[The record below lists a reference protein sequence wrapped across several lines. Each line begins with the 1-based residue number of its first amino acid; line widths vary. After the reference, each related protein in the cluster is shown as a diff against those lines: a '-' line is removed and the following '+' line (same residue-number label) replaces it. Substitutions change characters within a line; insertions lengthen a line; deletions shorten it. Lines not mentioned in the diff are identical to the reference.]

1 MNPLP
6 VSDQA
11 VLAALRST
19 FGYASFRPLQEEIV
33 HASLD
38 GRDVFVL
45 MPTGGGKS
53 LCYQLPALLIDGITV
68 VVSPLIA
75 LMKDQVDALRAL
87 GVAATFVNSSL
98 DPAEVGRRQASIARG
113 EVKLL
118 YVAPERLMLPGFLR
132 LLEAARVARIAV
144 DEAHCISEWGHDF
157 RPEYRELRRLRDAFP
172 DVPLGA
178 YTATATKR
186 VQVDI
191 IAQLGLRAPSTFRRS
206 FNRPNLYYE
215 VRPKRNA
222 EEQLLAYL
230 RGRHDASGIIYCQS
244 RSGADALAQ
253 RLTRHGFSATSYHA
267 GLEADDRRERQEA
280 FIRDDVRIVVATIAF
295 GMGIDKPDVR
305 FVVHY
310 DLPKNLEG
318 YYQESGRAGRDGDSA
333 DCILFYSAG
342 DAIKQRHFID
352 EKPTEAERR
361 VAREQ
366 LRRMGDW
373 AESAT
378 CRRRLLLAYFDET
391 FEGQEAPCCDVCD
404 APSELL
410 DFTEPARMFMSCAKR
425 TGERFGSGH
434 LIDVLRGS
442 QAEKVLRNRHDR
454 VSTYGIGRDRS
465 VDEWRHLFQQLRH
478 AGYVAVDEERF
489 GAVVVTAKGRGA
501 LLGTETVLLAAPR
514 REVRAAAA
522 DSLLGDAA
530 ALFERLRALRKQLAD
545 ERRVP
550 PYVVFSDATLRQ
562 LAAERP
568 RTPVQL
574 LRINGIGE
582 RKAADYGGA
591 FLGLIAE
598 FAPRSENGPVTALP
612 TPPRRKRADD
622 VGESA
627 RLTLAM
633 FQEGQSLEEIVGA
646 RRLAPSTIEGHL
658 AEAIEAGEGIDLTR
672 LIPDTAR
679 RRAIEQAIARCGDAL
694 LAPIRTYLGED
705 YSYAEIRFV
714 RAALR
719 RPAVSKDVVIPHSQ
733 LQ

>member
-1 MNPLP
+1 MNPP
-6 VSDQA
+6 AVSDQD
-11 VLAALRST
+11 VSAALRST
-19 FGYASFRPLQEEIV
+19 FGYAAFRPLQAEIV
-33 HASLD
+33 RASLD

-53 LCYQLPALLIDGITV
+53 LCYQLPALLVDGISV

-75 LMKDQVDALRAL
+75 LMKDQVDALREL

-98 DPAEVGRRQASIARG
+98 DAAEVGRRQAAIARG
-113 EVKLL
+113 DVKLL

-132 LLEAARVARIAV
+132 MLEAAKVTRIAV

-157 RPEYRELRRLRDAFP
+157 RPEYRELRRLRDVFP
-172 DVPLGA
+172 GVPLGA

-186 VQVDI
+186 VQADI
-191 IAQLGLRAPSTFRRS
+191 VVQLGLRSPATFRRS

-215 VRPKRNA
+215 VRPKRDA

-230 RGRHDASGIIYCQS
+230 RGRRDASGIIYCQS

-253 RLTRHGFSATSYHA
+253 RLARHGFSATSYHA
-267 GLEADDRRERQEA
+267 GLEADERRERQEA

-318 YYQESGRAGRDGDSA
+318 YYQESGRAGRDGDPA

-342 DAIKQRHFID
+342 DAIKQRYFID

-366 LRRMGDW
+366 LRRMGEW

-378 CRRRLLLAYFDET
+378 CRRRLLLAYFDDT
-391 FEGQEAPCCDVCD
+391 FEGQAAPCCDACD
-404 APSELL
+404 APSELV
-410 DFTEPARMFMSCAKR
+410 DYTEPARMFMSCAKR
-425 TGERFGSGH
+425 TGERFGSAH

-442 QAEKVLRNRHDR
+442 QAEKVMRNGHDR
-454 VSTYGIGRDRS
+454 VSTYGIGRGRS
-465 VDEWRHLFQQLRH
+465 ADEWRHLFQQLRL

-489 GAVVVTAKGRGA
+489 GAVVVTAKGRPV
-501 LLGTETVLLAAPR
+501 LLGAETVQLAAPR
-514 REVRAAAA
+514 QGARAAAA
-522 DSLLGDAA
+522 DSLAGDAA
-530 ALFERLRALRKQLAD
+530 ELFDRLRALRKRLAD

-550 PYVVFSDATLRQ
+550 PYVIFSDATLRQ

-568 RTPVQL
+568 RAPAHL
-574 LRINGIGE
+574 LRIGGIGE
-582 RKAADYGGA
+582 RKAADYGA
-591 FLGLIAE
+591 VLLEVIAE
-598 FAPRSENGPVTALP
+598 FAPPAGIRDLP
-612 TPPRRKRADD
+612 PNPRRKRASEPGD
-622 VGESA
+622 SA
-627 RLTLAM
+627 RLTVAM
-633 FQEGQSLEEIVGA
+633 FRDGQSPDQIA
-646 RRLAPSTIEGHL
+646 ATRQLAPSTIEGHL
-658 AEAIEAGEGIDLTR
+658 AEAIEAGETVDVTR
-672 LIPDTAR
+672 LLPDAAR
-679 RRAIEQAIARCGDAL
+679 RHAIEQAIAICGDAQL
-694 LAPIRTYLGED
+694 SPIRAQLGD
-705 YSYAEIRFV
+705 DFNYAEIRFV

-719 RPAVSKDVVIPHSQ
+719 RTVATSKEE
-733 LQ
+733 